1 MTNYER
7 LSKTL
12 QWEYP
17 DRLVTWD
24 VIDNEQALSTF
35 GGYGRSREYSFEEII
50 DINIKTFKKIGLDTT
65 RYVHDPVNHWMGAK
79 IVNWIRFF
87 QVDPENWG
95 VEQAGNTAWISK
107 RPFKTLRELE
117 RHMPRLPKLEEV
129 REWYEP
135 VITYLK
141 SAFDAH
147 DIVWIG
153 AVEGPLTDAYSYT
166 DMELFATA
174 IYEAPELISHIM
186 DCTGQFSA
194 HIAKI
199 YMENAS
205 APILFMGEDICGS
218 HGPIFS
224 PSFLRSEGLPRWK
237 WIMDPVKERGF
248 RFLFHSDGHYGKA
261 LPVILEE
268 LDAHGLH
275 PIERNGCNDIF
286 EIRARYPHKLLFGNV
301 CCEVTLPH
309 GNIFD
314 VEDETLEIIERIA
327 SDGGICIGSSSEV
340 HDLVPVENITTMY
353 KTVHTYG
360 AYPIDVARIR
370 RRRNEIKQKL
380 HTRNTV
386 RDATERKHTHDESGT
401 TLESPELGAC

>member
-7 LSKTL
+7 LSRTL
-12 QWEYP
+12 QWKKP

-24 VIDNEQALSTF
+24 VIDNEQALATF
-35 GGYGRSREYSFEEII
+35 ANYERNRDYSFEQIV
-50 DINIKTFKKIGLDTT
+50 DMNIETFKKLGLDTT
-65 RYVHDPVNHWMGAK
+65 RYVHDPVNHWMGSK

-87 QVDPENWG
+87 RVDPENWG
-95 VEQAGNTAWISK
+95 VEQAGNTAWIAK
-107 RPFKTLRELE
+107 RPFKTIRELE
-117 RHMPRLPKLEEV
+117 RHMPQIPKFEEV

-141 SAFDAH
+141 SAFDAQGV
-147 DIVWIG
+147 VWIG

-174 IYEAPELISHIM
+174 IYEAPELVSHIM

-194 HIAKI
+194 HIARI
-199 YMENAS
+199 YAEYAS

-237 WIMDPVKERGF
+237 WIMDPVREQGLK
-248 RFLFHSDGHYGKA
+248 FLFHSDGRYGAA

-268 LDAHGLH
+268 LDADGLH
-275 PIERNGCNDIF
+275 PIERNGCNDLF
-286 EIRARYPHKLLFGNV
+286 DIRQRFPRKLLFGNV

-309 GNIFD
+309 GNVFD
-314 VEDETLEIIERIA
+314 VEDEVLEIIERA
-327 SDGGICIGSSSEV
+327 APGGGICIGSSSEV
-340 HDLVPVENITTMY
+340 HDLVPVENILRMY
-353 KTVHTYG
+353 RTVHAYG
-360 AYPIDVARIR
+360 TYPIDVERVRKR
-370 RRRNEIKQKL
+370 RDEIGHKL
-380 HTRNTV
+380 HTR
-386 RDATERKHTHDESGT
+386 RIEHTKTQRG
-401 TLESPELGAC
+401 L